1 MVMNRRG
8 SGSLGCL
15 SSILI
20 LCVVLYIAVLFG
32 EPWMRFR
39 QYQDQMKTSARFA
52 VSIPDSV
59 IRVRLVALVDSL
71 GLPRQA
77 KRLRI
82 DRNPVRQ
89 RIRISA
95 SYEETVKIPIIGD
108 RVWKFNPKAE
118 ERL

>member
-1 MVMNRRG
+1 MVINRRG
-8 SGSLGCL
+8 YGSLGCL

-20 LCVVLYIAVLFG
+20 LVIAIYFVVLFG
-32 EPWMRFR
+32 APWMRYR

-71 GLPRQA
+71 GLPARA

-82 DRNPVRQ
+82 DRNAERQ

-95 SYEETVKIPIIGD
+95 TYEETIKIPVIGE